1 MTDIPEWFYR
11 CLGASFLIAGSV
23 AIVYYLVF
31 PPNLNN
37 LYELIA
43 KYVIPLGLI
52 YFGSY
57 VVRGKDIPPI
67 SK

>member
-11 CLGASFLIAGSV
+11 GLGGGFLIVGSV
-23 AIVYYLVF
+23 AIVYYLLF
-31 PPNLNN
+31 PPVLDNF
-37 LYELIA
+37 YELIA

-57 VVRGKDIPPI
+57 AVRGKDIPPI
-67 SK
+67 SR